1 MDKTVYEWFQQKRA
15 QNIPLSGPLIQE
27 KALETANSLGISDF
41 KASNGWLDHFK
52 TRHNIIGKL
61 ICGERGSVKYL
72 LLSRIYIVYLIYGLC
87 LNE

>member
-1 MDKTVYEWFQQKRA
+1 MYELFQQKKN

-27 KALETANSLGISDF
+27 KALETANSLGISNF
-41 KASNGWLDHFK
+41 NSSNGWLDRFK

-72 LLSRIYIVYLIYGLC
+72 LLSRINIVYLIYGLC